1 MSRSRLSFRVIE
13 GGGKPDRREPERAPC
28 LGCYIVASAV
38 VACVVAGALWIGA
51 MARWGRL

>member
-13 GGGKPDRREPERAPC
+13 GGGKPAPREPERAPC
-28 LGCYIVASAV
+28 LGCYIVGAAV
-38 VACVVAGALWIGA
+38 VACVVAGAIWIGA

>member
-1 MSRSRLSFRVIE
+1 VSRSRLSFRVIE
-13 GGGKPDRREPERAPC
+13 GGKPAPRKPERSPC

-38 VACVVAGALWIGA
+38 VACIVAGALWVGA